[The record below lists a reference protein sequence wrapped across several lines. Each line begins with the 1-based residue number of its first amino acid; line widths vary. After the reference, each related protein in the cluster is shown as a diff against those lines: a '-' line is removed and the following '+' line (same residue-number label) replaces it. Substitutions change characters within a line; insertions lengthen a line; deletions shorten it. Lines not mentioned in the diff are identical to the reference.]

1 MTPRNVSIV
10 EQGLDNGTVYWG
22 TLRILAVDGAPF
34 GLEISNKSRGGY
46 AYEKKPHIVQMIPK
60 QQTVNSF

>member
-10 EQGLDNGTVYWG
+10 EQGSGNGTVCWG
-22 TLRILAVDGAPF
+22 TLTILAVAGAPF

-46 AYEKKPHIVQMIPK
+46 AYGKKPHTVQVIAK